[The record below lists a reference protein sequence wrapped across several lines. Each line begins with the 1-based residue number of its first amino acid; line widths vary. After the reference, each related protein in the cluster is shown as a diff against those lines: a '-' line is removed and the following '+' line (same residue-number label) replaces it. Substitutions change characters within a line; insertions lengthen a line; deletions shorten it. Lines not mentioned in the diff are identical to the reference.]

1 MKKENESSTPFE
13 AKSSSS
19 PAVLKNPLGSDTIL
33 AYLQKAGLPVT
44 RENYLAINYPGGLP
58 EPWTQDLENE
68 LPLELQQP
76 ISRKQSA
83 APEPLPAL

>member
-13 AKSSSS
+13 VKSSPS
-19 PAVLKNPLGSDTIL
+19 PVVLKNPLGSDTIL
-33 AYLQKAGLPVT
+33 AYLQKVGLPVT

-76 ISRKQSA
+76 ISHKQSA
-83 APEPLPAL
+83 AQEPSPAQ